1 VALLNA
7 EEGSGIERTAA
18 KSKSVK
24 GDRRMV
30 VTCDEIEGIFFDR
43 QPDPSKTFGRRKNR
57 ASRAIQE
64 DGEWKSVDM
73 VDKDDS
79 LQGTRQSFD
88 ASDSRLRPIVRPSQI
103 ESAVNG
109 SIGGEKGLQER
120 REETVEEH
128 DKRLD
133 GQQRA
138 EEREMVRRAARRGIV
153 FGFEVLRDHEN
164 SSDSRS
170 RATTEGNHRC
180 DLKVRRKCEAVMN
193 GSVVEPSFAKGNWS
207 IRWRERNE

>member
-1 VALLNA
+1 LNA

-24 GDRRMV
+24 GDRRIV
-30 VTCDEIEGIFFDR
+30 VTCDEIEEIFFDR

-57 ASRAIQE
+57 ASRAIQD

-79 LQGTRQSFD
+79 PRSKVDPIDPSESQTR
-88 ASDSRLRPIVRPSQI
+88 PMVRPAQI
-103 ESAVNG
+103 QSAVNG

-120 REETVEEH
+120 HEETAEEY
-128 DKRLD
+128 DKRID

-153 FGFEVLRDHEN
+153 FGFEVVGDH
-164 SSDSRS
+164 DDGQDLTS
-170 RATTEGNHRC
+170 RAATDREDGN
-180 DLKVRRKCEAVMN
+180 DSKVRRKCEAVMN

-207 IRWRERNE
+207 VRWRERNE